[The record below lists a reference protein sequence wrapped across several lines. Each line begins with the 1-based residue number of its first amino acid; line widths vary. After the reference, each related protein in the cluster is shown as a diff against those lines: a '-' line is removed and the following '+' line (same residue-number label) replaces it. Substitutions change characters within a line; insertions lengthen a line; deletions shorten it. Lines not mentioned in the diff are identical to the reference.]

1 MNMEDKEKN
10 QATNQYAFFY
20 NYYEHVDFVTN
31 NFGTQPAE
39 DDSIKNDDEVRDEGS
54 EAISQPVNLIFKKFH
69 DGKRIDF
76 KKIRKIIEEKLV
88 DVMTNKYEWYAAY
101 RMLYDL
107 KIMEV
112 VQLSKFAEQMN
123 VWFPDATIPCNK
135 DSLGDYATGHTGK
148 PFTLWTLESFR
159 ADKKKGQSESGFN
172 TLYYHCQELKANLT
186 PIPVLTQ
193 K

>member
-1 MNMEDKEKN
+1 MAKDGDTVKGNKYVFEAGSMQLN
-10 QATNQYAFFY
+10 IIQN
-20 NYYEHVDFVTN
+20 NYPKAKDHSQSFDDGDFVDFEEEADE
-31 NFGTQPAE
+31 QPT
-39 DDSIKNDDEVRDEGS
+39 
-54 EAISQPVNLIFKKFH
+54 NLIFKKFH
-69 DGKRIDF
+69 NGKRIDF
-76 KKIRKIIEEKLV
+76 KKIRKILEEKIV
-88 DVMTNKYEWYAAY
+88 NEMTNKYEWYAAY
-101 RMLYDL
+101 RTLYDL

-123 VWFPDATIPCNK
+123 IWFPDAIIPCNK

>member
-76 KKIRKIIEEKLV
+76 RKIRKILEEKLV
-88 DVMTNKYEWYAAY
+88 NEMTNKYEWYAAY
-101 RMLYDL
+101 RTLYDL

-112 VQLSKFAEQMN
+112 VQLSKFTEQMN
-123 VWFPDATIPCNK
+123 IWFPDATIPCNK

-193 K
+193 

>member
-76 KKIRKIIEEKLV
+76 RKIRKILEEKLV
-88 DVMTNKYEWYAAY
+88 NEMTNQYEWYAAY
-101 RMLYDL
+101 RTLYDL

-123 VWFPDATIPCNK
+123 IWFPDATIPCNK

-148 PFTLWTLESFR
+148 PFTLWTHESFR

>member
-76 KKIRKIIEEKLV
+76 RKIRKILEEKLV
-88 DVMTNKYEWYAAY
+88 NEMTNKYEWYAAY
-101 RMLYDL
+101 RTLYDL

-123 VWFPDATIPCNK
+123 IWFPDATIPCNK

-193 K
+193 

>member
-193 K
+193 

>member
-69 DGKRIDF
+69 NGKRIDF
-76 KKIRKIIEEKLV
+76 KKIRKILEEKIV
-88 DVMTNKYEWYAAY
+88 NEMTNKYEWYAAY
-101 RMLYDL
+101 RTLYDL

-123 VWFPDATIPCNK
+123 IWFPDATIPCNK

-148 PFTLWTLESFR
+148 PFTLWTHESFR

>member
-101 RMLYDL
+101 RTLYDL

>member
-69 DGKRIDF
+69 NGKRIDF
-76 KKIRKIIEEKLV
+76 RKIRKILEEKLV
-88 DVMTNKYEWYAAY
+88 NEMTNKYEWYAAY
-101 RMLYDL
+101 RTLYDL

-123 VWFPDATIPCNK
+123 IWFPDATIPCNK

>member
-1 MNMEDKEKN
+1 MAKDGDTVKGNKYVFEAGSMQLNIIQNNYPKN
-10 QATNQYAFFY
+10 QDQRQNFNDGDF
-20 NYYEHVDFVTN
+20 VDFEEET
-31 NFGTQPAE
+31 AE
-39 DDSIKNDDEVRDEGS
+39 
-54 EAISQPVNLIFKKFH
+54 QPVNLIFKKFH

-76 KKIRKIIEEKLV
+76 KTIRKILEEKLV
-88 DVMTNKYEWYAAY
+88 NEMTNKYEWYAAY

-123 VWFPDATIPCNK
+123 TWFPDAVIPCNK

-148 PFTLWTLESFR
+148 PFTLWSLESFR

-172 TLYYHCQELKANLT
+172 TLYNHCQELKVNLT
-186 PIPVLTQ
+186 PIPVLAQ
-193 K
+193 

>member
-76 KKIRKIIEEKLV
+76 RKIRKILEEKLV
-88 DVMTNKYEWYAAY
+88 NEMTNKYEWYAAY
-101 RMLYDL
+101 RTLYDL

-123 VWFPDATIPCNK
+123 IWFPDATIPCNK

-148 PFTLWTLESFR
+148 PFTLWTHESFR

-193 K
+193 

>member
-69 DGKRIDF
+69 NGKRIDF
-76 KKIRKIIEEKLV
+76 RKIRKILEEKLV
-88 DVMTNKYEWYAAY
+88 NEMTNKYEWYAAY
-101 RMLYDL
+101 RTLYDL

-112 VQLSKFAEQMN
+112 VQLSKFTEQMN
-123 VWFPDATIPCNK
+123 IWFPDATIPCNK

-193 K
+193 

>member
-123 VWFPDATIPCNK
+123 IWFPDATIPCNK

-193 K
+193 

>member
-101 RMLYDL
+101 RTLYDL

-112 VQLSKFAEQMN
+112 VQLSKFTEQMN
-123 VWFPDATIPCNK
+123 IWFPDATIPCNK

-193 K
+193 

>member
-1 MNMEDKEKN
+1 MEN
-10 QATNQYAFFY
+10 QNERPTRVYNFNQPVGQFI
-20 NYYEHVDFVTN
+20 EHVDTV
-31 NFGTQPAE
+31 NFSLDGNGQFHFSNVE
-39 DDSIKNDDEVRDEGS
+39 QVNEIKNDE
-54 EAISQPVNLIFKKFH
+54 QPRNLIFKKFH

-76 KKIRKIIEEKLV
+76 RKIRKILEEKLV
-88 DVMTNKYEWYAAY
+88 NEMTNKYEWYAAY
-101 RMLYDL
+101 RTLYDL

-112 VQLSKFAEQMN
+112 VQLSKFTEQMN
-123 VWFPDATIPCNK
+123 IWFPDATIPCNK

>member
-1 MNMEDKEKN
+1 MEDKEKN

-76 KKIRKIIEEKLV
+76 RKIRKILEEKLV
-88 DVMTNKYEWYAAY
+88 NEMTNQYEWYAAY
-101 RMLYDL
+101 RTLYDL

-123 VWFPDATIPCNK
+123 IWFPDATIPCNK

-148 PFTLWTLESFR
+148 PFTLWTHESFR

>member
-1 MNMEDKEKN
+1 MEDKEKN

-76 KKIRKIIEEKLV
+76 RKIRKILEEKLV
-88 DVMTNKYEWYAAY
+88 NEMTNKYEWYAAY
-101 RMLYDL
+101 RTLYDL

-123 VWFPDATIPCNK
+123 IWFPDATIPCNK

-193 K
+193 

>member
-20 NYYEHVDFVTN
+20 NYYEHVDRVTN
-31 NFGTQPAE
+31 IFGAQPAE

-101 RMLYDL
+101 RTLYDL

-112 VQLSKFAEQMN
+112 VQLSKFTEQMN
-123 VWFPDATIPCNK
+123 IWFPDATIPCNK

-172 TLYYHCQELKANLT
+172 TLYYHCQELKSNLT

-193 K
+193 

>member
-76 KKIRKIIEEKLV
+76 RKIRKILEEKLV
-88 DVMTNKYEWYAAY
+88 NEMTNKYEWYAAY
-101 RMLYDL
+101 RTLYDL

-193 K
+193 

>member
-76 KKIRKIIEEKLV
+76 RKIRKILEEKLV
-88 DVMTNKYEWYAAY
+88 NEMTNKYEWYAAY
-101 RMLYDL
+101 RTLYDL

-123 VWFPDATIPCNK
+123 IWFPDATIPCNK

>member
-123 VWFPDATIPCNK
+123 IWFPDATIPCNK

-186 PIPVLTQ
+186 PIPVLTL
-193 K
+193 

>member
-101 RMLYDL
+101 RTLYDL

-123 VWFPDATIPCNK
+123 IWFPDATIPCNK

-193 K
+193 

>member
-76 KKIRKIIEEKLV
+76 RKIRKILEEKLV
-88 DVMTNKYEWYAAY
+88 NEMTNKYEWYAAY
-101 RMLYDL
+101 RTLYDL

-123 VWFPDATIPCNK
+123 IWFPDATIPCNK

-148 PFTLWTLESFR
+148 PFTLWTHESFR